1 MVVAVYRA
9 LEVVQ
14 VFTGTESSATLP
26 CHPPADGF
34 SPTRAGLDTP
44 PKLAS
49 GDVGTMRNCSVVLLF
64 CF

>member
-14 VFTGTESSATLP
+14 VFTGTESSATLL

-34 SPTRAGLDTP
+34 SPARAGLDTL
-44 PKLAS
+44 PKYAS
-49 GDVGTMRNCSVVLLF
+49 GNVGTMQYGF
-64 CF
+64 FFF